1 MSQQRT
7 TKQFEAIRKAIDSAG
22 RPLSIE
28 EIRDVASRT
37 VETLGQRTVYRV
49 VRQLQDEGMIVGVS
63 VPNGSDR
70 YELASIASKHHH
82 HFHCKACDRFFDV
95 DGCPGGLKKMV
106 PKGFVLEHHDLTLSG
121 LCAAC
126 A

>member
-28 EIRDVASRT
+28 EIHDVASRT

-49 VRQLQDEGMIVGVS
+49 
-63 VPNGSDR
+63 

-121 LCAAC
+121 LCAAR